1 MLIVNQQKL
10 NEFGKHHADAR
21 KSLATW
27 VRVTEEA
34 IWKKKQDVLDDFP
47 NAKMI
52 KNNRAR
58 FEIKHNTYRLIVF
71 INYDGGTVVIR
82 FIGTH
87 AEYDRIHPETI

>member
-21 KSLATW
+21 KSLVTW
-27 VRVTEEA
+27 MRVTEEA
-34 IWKKKQDVLDDFP
+34 IWKNKQDVLHDFP

-58 FEIKHNTYRLIVF
+58 FEIKHNAYRLIVF
-71 INYDGGTVVIR
+71 INYNDVNIVIR
-82 FIGTH
+82 FIGTN
-87 AEYDRIHPETI
+87 E